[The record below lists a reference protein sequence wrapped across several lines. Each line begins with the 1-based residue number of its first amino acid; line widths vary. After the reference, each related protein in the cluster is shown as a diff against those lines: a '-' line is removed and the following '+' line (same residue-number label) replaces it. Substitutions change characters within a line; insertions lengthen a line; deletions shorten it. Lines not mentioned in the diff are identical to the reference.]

1 MRDNR
6 TDMNNQFLIAIG
18 SGLAAALLFFI
29 PVKGTAFAMTIAMF
43 AALPLMIAGLAFSP
57 AAAFVGAVA
66 GTFALLFGLMLFAD
80 VDLGPALVFCTFF
93 ACTAAFPAWWLT
105 RLAWLARPPESEDER
120 TAPDGLVWY
129 PLGRLAVWMAV
140 LSGGAVLVGLFAAIV
155 RTGSFDAFVTQSAE
169 RIQPVIEQLFG
180 GAKGLPGGL
189 QAADLARTFVLATG
203 PIMAAWTAAGLALNL
218 WLAGRIA
225 VVSGQMKRPWLD
237 LPENFELPGAILTAL
252 AASLTLMLVGGL
264 PRAIGT
270 IGVASIAILLVF
282 KGLTSLHANTR
293 ASGARTA
300 ILTAVYILLLILFPL
315 PLPLFAALG
324 LSAMFTGS
332 GRRPPAPPTPR
343 NDN

>member
-1 MRDNR
+1 
-6 TDMNNQFLIAIG
+6 MNQQFFIAIG

-80 VDLGPALVFCTFF
+80 VDFGPAAVFCAFF
-93 ACTAAFPAWWLT
+93 AATAAFPAWWLT
-105 RLAWLARPPESEDER
+105 RLAWLARPPEAGETPAS
-120 TAPDGLVWY
+120 DGLDWY
-129 PLGRLAVWMAV
+129 PIGRLAMWMAII
-140 LSGGAVLVGLFAAIV
+140 SAGAVFLGIFAAIA
-155 RTGSFDAFVTQSAE
+155 RTGSFEAFVTQSAA

-189 QAADLARTFVLATG
+189 RADELARTFVVATG
-203 PIMAAWTAAGLALNL
+203 PLMAAWTIAGLGLNL

-225 VVSGQMKRPWLD
+225 LVSGQMKRPWLD
-237 LPENFELPGAILTAL
+237 LPENFELPREVVPVFIGSL
-252 AASLTLMLVGGL
+252 ALMLIDGL
-264 PRAIGT
+264 PRALG
-270 IGVASIAILLVF
+270 GVAAASVGALLVI
-282 KGLTSLHANTR
+282 KGLTGLHANTR
-293 ASGARTA
+293 ASSARTA
-300 ILTAVYILLLILFPL
+300 ILAAVYLLLLVLFPL

-324 LSAMFTGS
+324 LAAMFSTKS
-332 GRRPPAPPTPR
+332 GRRPPAPPASR

>member
-1 MRDNR
+1 
-6 TDMNNQFLIAIG
+6 MNQQFFIAVG

-80 VDLGPALVFCTFF
+80 VDLGPALIFCSFF
-93 ACTAAFPAWWLT
+93 AFTAALPAWWLT
-105 RLAWLARPPESEDER
+105 RLAWLARPAAEGEIAS
-120 TAPDGLVWY
+120 PDGLVWY
-129 PLGRLAVWMAV
+129 PLGRLAMWMGILAA
-140 LSGGAVLVGLFAAIV
+140 GAVFVGLIAAV
-155 RTGSFDAFVTQSAE
+155 ARTGSFDAFVTQSAS

-189 QAADLARTFVLATG
+189 RSDELARAFVIATG
-203 PIMAAWTAAGLALNL
+203 PLMAAWTAAGLALNL

-225 VVSGQMKRPWLD
+225 VVSGQMRRPWIDIPENLD
-237 LPENFELPGAILTAL
+237 LPREILPAL
-252 AASLTLMLVGGL
+252 GVALSLMLIGGL
-264 PRAIGT
+264 PRALG
-270 IGVASIAILLVF
+270 GVAAAAIGALLVF
-282 KGLTSLHANTR
+282 KGLASLHASTR
-293 ASGARTA
+293 NSGARTA
-300 ILTAVYILLLILFPL
+300 ILAAIYVLLLVLFPL

-324 LSAMFTGS
+324 LAAMFTKPGP
-332 GRRPPAPPTPR
+332 RPPAPPAPR